1 MSFQTRQCFLYLA
14 RFPEDHIIDVFELKL
29 LWIAEEFISEAD
41 EEDGI
46 ELLSLEGQVLRF
58 RVHDLVRDLAIE
70 KAMDHK
76 VLGIFD
82 SNKQHQNTIR
92 SLQGQSRHAIY
103 NGINE
108 YLKLLGPN
116 SDAYKFLRSLAIT
129 NRIVRPEVEV
139 KMMYTRFKYLKVLDL
154 SSAKNSY
161 IIPEEIGDLIL
172 LKFLCLMGG
181 SYGKVFVIPP
191 SVGKL
196 KRLQTIS
203 GSFTYKFPKE
213 MCELKEIRGSGGEE
227 EADYS
232 CQSIANLKCLRT
244 LRLSMGY
251 FRSTIQ
257 PLGSC
262 KHLKRVT
269 LFGKMNDPKELS
281 WLPDSVIDLTLG
293 RTFFEKDPMPTL
305 GSLSNLTALRLGDSY
320 SGEKM
325 VCSADA
331 FLCLQYLT
339 LNAHGKLEEFQV
351 NEGALLSFFSN

>member
-1 MSFQTRQCFLYLA
+1 
-14 RFPEDHIIDVFELKL
+14 
-29 LWIAEEFISEAD
+29 
-41 EEDGI
+41 
-46 ELLSLEGQVLRF
+46 
-58 RVHDLVRDLAIE
+58 
-70 KAMDHK
+70 MDHK

-196 KRLQTIS
+196 KRKGFLDLVVKGDHLAVEGDHLAVSSNRYENDDDID
-203 GSFTYKFPKE
+203 E
-213 MCELKEIRGSGGEE
+213 RG
-227 EADYS
+227 
-232 CQSIANLKCLRT
+232 L
-244 LRLSMGY
+244 
-251 FRSTIQ
+251 
-257 PLGSC
+257 
-262 KHLKRVT
+262 
-269 LFGKMNDPKELS
+269 
-281 WLPDSVIDLTLG
+281 
-293 RTFFEKDPMPTL
+293 
-305 GSLSNLTALRLGDSY
+305 
-320 SGEKM
+320 
-325 VCSADA
+325 
-331 FLCLQYLT
+331 
-339 LNAHGKLEEFQV
+339 
-351 NEGALLSFFSN
+351 